1 MISFDDDFG
10 SQENL
15 IDFGDANRTRDRT
28 SQTNPSSRTQSSTL
42 GENTHVESSHTSR
55 VHFERPSM
63 TNIHVNTN
71 LPDYTDSPRMESRYG
86 FSSPGGLGR
95 EFGAS
100 APPDYDESPYQA
112 SNEQGYRSETNTF
125 GRMPSE
131 MRRTLPRYNPIPGI
145 SPAATPPQSPT
156 HVKTTA
162 TTRSST
168 PYPTSHLLTTD
179 PRAVGSRLHR
189 GFPNFDDVEEASSSM
204 HSPPPGRIKV
214 LEPDI
219 SEYLIHFEQVADWN
233 RWNDDQKAKMLT
245 IKLRGEAQ
253 KLLTTLSYLQ
263 VMNYSALK
271 QSLIQRFNPKEREI
285 TYRCEFRTRKRTKN
299 ELCSDYGYALR
310 RLAQRAYPNLP
321 YNALEVI
328 VIDQFIMGLGSLELQ
343 KHVQFKHPNT
353 LNEAISM
360 AMEYTSV
367 CGFLDQ
373 RTQPLEMTDKVTS
386 LASLQTRPS
395 CQEQKTYTHNEMDDL
410 INRAVEK
417 AVAAKFDKVNMGNY
431 SDTSLLNDISPC
443 HKSSN
448 DNYEERGRSPSPSV
462 RNRNTDTPSRPKKE
476 IICTY
481 CGQKNHAES
490 RCFTKLR
497 DYDQQ
502 YQLNSLNLN
511 LNGLA

>member
-42 GENTHVESSHTSR
+42 GGNTHVESSHTNR

-86 FSSPGGLGR
+86 FSSPGGLGC

-112 SNEQGYRSETNTF
+112 SNEQGYRSGANTF

-189 GFPNFDDVEEASSSM
+189 GFPNFDDVEEASSST

-214 LEPDI
+214 LEPETFDGSALGVDI

-233 RWNDDQKAKMLT
+233 KWNDDQKAKMLT

-395 CQEQKTYTHNEMDDL
+395 CQEQKTYTHNEMDDI
-410 INRAVEK
+410 INQQLKRQWLQNLTQLK
-417 AVAAKFDKVNMGNY
+417 W
-431 SDTSLLNDISPC
+431 
-443 HKSSN
+443 
-448 DNYEERGRSPSPSV
+448 EETQV
-462 RNRNTDTPSRPKKE
+462 
-476 IICTY
+476 C
-481 CGQKNHAES
+481 
-490 RCFTKLR
+490 
-497 DYDQQ
+497 
-502 YQLNSLNLN
+502 
-511 LNGLA
+511 

>member
-15 IDFGDANRTRDRT
+15 IDFGDANRARDRT

-42 GENTHVESSHTSR
+42 GENTHAESSHTSR

-71 LPDYTDSPRMESRYG
+71 LQDYTYSPGMESGYG

-100 APPDYDESPYQA
+100 APPNYDESPYQA
-112 SNEQGYRSETNTF
+112 SNGIYR
-125 GRMPSE
+125 RMPSE
-131 MRRTLPRYNPIPGI
+131 MQGTLRQYNPIPN
-145 SPAATPPQSPT
+145 ARPQSST
-156 HVKTTA
+156 HVKSPA
-162 TTRSST
+162 TMRSST
-168 PYPTSHLLTTD
+168 YYPTSHLLTTD
-179 PRAVGSRLHR
+179 PRAVGSRVNRRL
-189 GFPNFDDVEEASSSM
+189 PVFDNVEEVSSGYS
-204 HSPPPGRIKV
+204 SVKNSQPPGRIKV
-214 LEPDI
+214 LEPETFDGSVSGVDI
-219 SEYLIHFEQVADWN
+219 VEYLIHFEQIADWN
-233 RWNDDQKAKMLT
+233 KWNNDQKAKMLV

-263 VMNYSALK
+263 VMDYSALK

-285 TYRCEFRTRKRTKN
+285 TYRCEFRTRIRKGN
-299 ELCSDYGYALR
+299 EQCSDYGYALR

-343 KHVQFKHPNT
+343 KHVQFKHPDT

-386 LASLQTRPS
+386 LASLQIRPS
-395 CQEQKTYTHNEMDDL
+395 CQEEKTYTHNEMEDL
-410 INRAVEK
+410 IHRAVEK
-417 AVAAKFDKVNMGNY
+417 AVAAKFDTVEMGEN
-431 SDTSLLNDISPC
+431 SSLLNDISPC
-443 HKSSN
+443 RKSSN
-448 DNYEERGRSPSPSV
+448 DKYEERGRSPSPSV

-476 IICTY
+476 ILCSY
-481 CGQKNHAES
+481 CGRNNHAES

>member
-1 MISFDDDFG
+1 M
-10 SQENL
+10 L
-15 IDFGDANRTRDRT
+15 
-28 SQTNPSSRTQSSTL
+28 
-42 GENTHVESSHTSR
+42 
-55 VHFERPSM
+55 
-63 TNIHVNTN
+63 
-71 LPDYTDSPRMESRYG
+71 
-86 FSSPGGLGR
+86 
-95 EFGAS
+95 
-100 APPDYDESPYQA
+100 
-112 SNEQGYRSETNTF
+112 SETQ
-125 GRMPSE
+125 G
-131 MRRTLPRYNPIPGI
+131 TLRQYNPIQNI
-145 SPAATPPQSPT
+145 RPQSPT
-156 HVKTTA
+156 QVKSPA
-162 TTRSST
+162 SMRSST

-179 PRAVGSRLHR
+179 PRVVGSRVNSRL
-189 GFPNFDDVEEASSSM
+189 PVFDNVEEISSGYSSVKN
-204 HSPPPGRIKV
+204 SPPPGRIKV
-214 LEPDI
+214 LEPETFDGSASGVDI
-219 SEYLIHFEQVADWN
+219 AEYLIHFEQIADWN
-233 RWNDDQKAKMLT
+233 KWNNDQKAKMLV
-245 IKLRGEAQ
+245 IKLRGEAK

-263 VMNYSALK
+263 VMDYSALK

-285 TYRCEFRTRKRTKN
+285 TYRCEFRTRIRKGN
-299 ELCSDYGYALR
+299 EQCSDYGYALR

-328 VIDQFIMGLGSLELQ
+328 VIDQFIMGLGSIELQ

-367 CGFLDQ
+367 CGFLDL
-373 RTQPLEMTDKVTS
+373 RTQPLEMTDKVSS

-395 CQEQKTYTHNEMDDL
+395 CQEQKTYTHNEMEDL

-417 AVAAKFDKVNMGNY
+417 AVAAKFDTVEMGEN
-431 SDTSLLNDISPC
+431 SSLLNDISPC
-443 HKSSN
+443 RKSSN
-448 DNYEERGRSPSPSV
+448 DKYEERGRSPSSSV

-481 CGQKNHAES
+481 CGRNNHAES